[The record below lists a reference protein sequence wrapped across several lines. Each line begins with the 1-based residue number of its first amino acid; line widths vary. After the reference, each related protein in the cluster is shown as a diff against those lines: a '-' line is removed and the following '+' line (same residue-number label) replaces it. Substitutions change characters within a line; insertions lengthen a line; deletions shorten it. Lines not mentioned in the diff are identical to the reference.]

1 MGTPLYMELAEACS
15 LVQEYAEENTNN
27 DILAALAEM
36 QADYDDLEKEYRVA
50 YRMFVAAGQK
60 LLSA

>member
-1 MGTPLYMELAEACS
+1 
-15 LVQEYAEENTNN
+15 
-27 DILAALAEM
+27 LAALAEM